1 MVILDSSPYNR
12 EFARILV
19 NFEDTN
25 KIQCLVQFD
34 NVIITQRSEEV
45 MPFTMYLKRRRY
57 VATKKNFEF

>member
-34 NVIITQRSEEV
+34 NLIITQRSLFDGS
-45 MPFTMYLKRRRY
+45 FTL
-57 VATKKNFEF
+57 

>member
-12 EFARILV
+12 EFAKILV

-34 NVIITQRSEEV
+34 NVIITQRSLFDV
-45 MPFTMYLKRRRY
+45 SFT
-57 VATKKNFEF
+57 F